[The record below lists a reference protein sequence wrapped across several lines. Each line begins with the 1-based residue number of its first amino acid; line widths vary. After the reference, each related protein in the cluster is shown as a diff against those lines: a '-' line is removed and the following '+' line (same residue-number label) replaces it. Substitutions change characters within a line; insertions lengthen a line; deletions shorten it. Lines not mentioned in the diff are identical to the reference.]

1 MQNTDTQSR
10 VVTAMT
16 LLKRM
21 LFQYQGHVSAAL
33 VLGGVDITGP
43 HLYTVYP
50 HGSTDKLPFVT
61 MGSGSLA
68 AMSVFEH
75 GYKDDMTVRSADLC
89 AERENYNQWLIN
101 PLLACHI

>member
-1 MQNTDTQSR
+1 MLTATFLSCRCRSLQNTDTQSR

-33 VLGGVDITGP
+33 VLGGVDVTGP

-50 HGSTDKLPFVT
+50 HGRHVKLSPP
-61 MGSGSLA
+61 GC
-68 AMSVFEH
+68 E
-75 GYKDDMTVRSADLC
+75 DLH
-89 AERENYNQWLIN
+89 RRV
-101 PLLACHI
+101 